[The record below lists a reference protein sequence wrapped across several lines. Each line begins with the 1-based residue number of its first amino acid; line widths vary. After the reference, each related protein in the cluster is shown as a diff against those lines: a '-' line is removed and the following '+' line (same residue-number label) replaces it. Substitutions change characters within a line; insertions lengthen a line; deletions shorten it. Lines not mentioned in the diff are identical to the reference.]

1 MYWLLFT
8 LIHDSVCITQKPKH
22 SWDDIKM
29 EQRVEKIQLA
39 QYAPVAAIVNTAMN
53 LKFQKKLLTISS
65 MELGL
70 INANISTLV
79 GSNCLA
85 LGLYLEEVLWFIPGQ
100 GYQRFFVGFLIP
112 FMQSQLVPLIGP
124 RPLLATSFPT
134 HLIVEIFEFVVSDTI
149 T

>member
-1 MYWLLFT
+1 
-8 LIHDSVCITQKPKH
+8 
-22 SWDDIKM
+22 M

-39 QYAPVAAIVNTAMN
+39 QYAPVTAIVNTAMN

-100 GYQRFFVGFLIP
+100 GYQRFFVGFLSP
-112 FMQSQLVPLIGP
+112 FMQSQLVPLIRP
-124 RPLLATSFPT
+124 RPLLTTSFPT
-134 HLIVEIFEFVVSDTI
+134 H
-149 T
+149 